1 MKRTINLFVSE
12 DITEAAKAA
21 HKAARAMSNDGADW
35 KDVEAMYWHATK
47 LFEMAREYDV
57 EETA

>member
-1 MKRTINLFVSE
+1 MRTSQKQPRL
-12 DITEAAKAA
+12 

-57 EETA
+57 EEIA